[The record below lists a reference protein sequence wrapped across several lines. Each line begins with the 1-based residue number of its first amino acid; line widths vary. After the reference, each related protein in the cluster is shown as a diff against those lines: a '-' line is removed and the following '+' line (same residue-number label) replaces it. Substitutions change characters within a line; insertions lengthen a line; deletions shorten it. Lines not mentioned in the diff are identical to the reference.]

1 MKFIVLLIVITQL
14 VAAQTSPSNLQDALI
29 VSKLCTKPEC
39 LELENICNAAI
50 PNVEKCMC
58 STAFYMQYSKCLPA
72 CVGKNNKAVGTEW
85 DLVMTTDQLTDACTA
100 AGIVF
105 AVPTQNNPTVSPPIS
120 QNTTNS
126 NNSSFDQAVQ
136 EAVVAIET
144 VCLQPE
150 CQALVPICNATSN
163 DISTCACFTP
173 FYMQYSKCWPACVAR
188 AAPISGTSNWSKVM
202 SPTAFAKACA
212 GAGHVFPVP
221 ANLPDAGDSVK
232 NDVKNGATRLGV
244 LLFVLALLL

>member
-1 MKFIVLLIVITQL
+1 MKFIVLLIVIIQL

-29 VSKLCTKPEC
+29 VSKLCTEPEC
-39 LELENICNAAI
+39 LELPNICNATTA
-50 PNVEKCMC
+50 NVEKCMC

-105 AVPTQNNPTVSPPIS
+105 AVPTQSNPAVLPPIS

-126 NNSSFDQAVQ
+126 TNPFVQAVE

-144 VCLQPE
+144 VCPQPE

-188 AAPISGTSNWSKVM
+188 AAPISGTSDWNKVM

-221 ANLPDAGDSVK
+221 ATLPAAGDSVK
-232 NDVKNGATRLGV
+232 NEVTNDAGRLGA